1 MKRTIDLTK
10 VMQHLKNNL
19 IPVLE
24 SITTDGFNDEIKA
37 VFLEKTERLLK
48 EASTEEL
55 ERFIALA
62 VGEQIINPIGDLAK
76 KEDK

>member
-37 VFLEKTERLLK
+37 LFLNKTERLLK

-62 VGEQIINPIGDLAK
+62 VGEQIINSIGDLAK

>member
-1 MKRTIDLTK
+1 MKRTIDLTE
-10 VMQHLKNNL
+10 VMQHLENNL

-24 SITTDGFNDEIKA
+24 SITTDEFNDEIKA
-37 VFLEKTERLLK
+37 LLLNKTESLLK

-55 ERFIALA
+55 ERFVALA

-76 KEDK
+76 KED

>member
-1 MKRTIDLTK
+1 MKRTIDLTE
-10 VMQHLKNNL
+10 VMQHLENNL

-24 SITTDGFNDEIKA
+24 SITTDEFNDEIK
-37 VFLEKTERLLK
+37 VLLLNKTESLLK

-55 ERFIALA
+55 ERFVALA

-76 KEDK
+76 MED

>member
-1 MKRTIDLTK
+1 MKRTIDLTE
-10 VMQHLKNNL
+10 VMQHLENNL

-24 SITTDGFNDEIKA
+24 SITTDEFNDEIKA
-37 VFLEKTERLLK
+37 LFLDKTKSLLE

-55 ERFIALA
+55 ERFVALA
-62 VGEQIINPIGDLAK
+62 VGEQIINPISNLAK

>member
-1 MKRTIDLTK
+1 MKRTIDLTE
-10 VMQHLKNNL
+10 VMQHLENNL

-24 SITTDGFNDEIKA
+24 SITTDEFNDEIKA
-37 VFLEKTERLLK
+37 LLLNKTERLLK

-55 ERFIALA
+55 ERFVALA

-76 KEDK
+76 KED

>member
-1 MKRTIDLTK
+1 MKRTIDLTE

-24 SITTDGFNDEIKA
+24 SITTDEFNDEIKA
-37 VFLEKTERLLK
+37 LFLDKTKSLLE

-55 ERFIALA
+55 ERFVALA

-76 KEDK
+76 KED